1 MLPITDLAVSP
12 PELLQVVQLLR
23 RRYPPRLRFR
33 RRRYRPAR
41 SLRTRRSRPKITPR
55 RLRGRRPRRPP
66 TLAVGWTWAISAAP
80 TGWHTTRSI
89 SVQRRRP
96 SSLPGS
102 LLAQSAA
109 QPAWSKFT
117 WIVFLR
123 QWWAHSSSLTRA
135 ACR

>member
-55 RLRGRRPRRPP
+55 RLRGLRPRRPP
-66 TLAVGWTWAISAAP
+66 TLAVGWTWAISAAL
-80 TGWHTTRSI
+80 TGWPTPPWTSA
-89 SVQRRRP
+89 QRP
-96 SSLPGS
+96 PLSLLPGS
-102 LLAQSAA
+102 LPPRPAARLAR
-109 QPAWSKFT
+109 SKFT
-117 WIVFLR
+117 STVSPG
-123 QWWAHSSSLTRA
+123 QCWAPLSSVI
-135 ACR
+135 